1 MIPLGWAEFS
11 TRIKLGQF
19 ASKLVKHA
27 RSEVPICEWWGFG
40 GNGLQN
46 NGGVM
51 QENLR

>member
-27 RSEVPICEWWGFG
+27 RSEVPVCEWWGEMCDARESE
-40 GNGLQN
+40 
-46 NGGVM
+46 VD
-51 QENLR
+51 